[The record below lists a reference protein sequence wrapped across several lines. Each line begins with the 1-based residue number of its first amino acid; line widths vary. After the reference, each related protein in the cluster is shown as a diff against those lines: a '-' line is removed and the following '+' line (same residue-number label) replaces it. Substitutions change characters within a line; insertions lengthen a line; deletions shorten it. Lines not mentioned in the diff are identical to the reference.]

1 MSIATGFDLLSTWV
15 KANSIRICDYTFL
28 SAQVIIHQGFWSSF
42 HQKFHFSLPITSG
55 FNRLCQI
62 TMGSLISLKS
72 NLGLLLPVFSLLK
85 NLCKLGL
92 SSLGLFNELLSFGQF
107 LLILI
112 IFIFELSVFFIHKVC
127 LFKIIII

>member
-1 MSIATGFDLLSTWV
+1 MSIATSFDLLSTWV

-28 SAQVIIHQGFWSSF
+28 YAQVIIHRSLWSTF
-42 HQKFHFSLPITSG
+42 HQKFHFSLPIICG
-55 FNRLCQI
+55 FIRLCQI
-62 TMGSLISLKS
+62 TMGGLISLKS

-92 SSLGLFNELLSFGQF
+92 SSLGLFNELLSLGQF